1 MLTEDELRAP
11 NATGKR
17 EKRADGG
24 GLYLL
29 VTPTGRRSWAL
40 AYRWEGKQ
48 RTLPLGKF
56 PAISAAE
63 ARHLAEKARIA
74 VDRGEDPGIRTK
86 RAAREKAA
94 VERSRRFDTVAQEWF
109 KCRVE
114 TRREPR
120 SAARVWSQVRA
131 NLVQPLGDRDV
142 GAITPS
148 DLLDALRKIEARGAV
163 YSAKRIGQYAH
174 QIFDYARLDHGV
186 TVNPAE
192 GIVRGLLPTPAE
204 VAQPALAPADV
215 SAFYTA
221 MRRPHEDEELT
232 RLALELTMHTV
243 LRSAELRGGR
253 WAEIQKTEWHVP
265 AERMKMKR
273 PHVVPLSRQAQR
285 LIKRLRELTGDG
297 GLMFPGRRPGH
308 TISEN
313 TVLFAIY
320 GLGYRGRATGH
331 GWRAT
336 FSTWAHATGKWPSEW
351 IESCLA
357 HADENKVRSAYNRQ
371 DWLPQRR
378 EIMQAWSDWLDLKA
392 GIAADLD
399 DLL

>member
-1 MLTEDELRAP
+1 MTPLRRHHPLTPYLFLAPAMGVLGVFFLIATLQVVYFSLTRYTAFQGPVFIGLENYRRALASERFWLCLA
-11 NATGKR
+11 NS
-17 EKRADGG
+17 

-174 QIFDYARLDHGV
+174 QIFRRASSRSDGVMAPTSRSPSGWTRFAR
-186 TVNPAE
+186 T
-192 GIVRGLLPTPAE
+192 
-204 VAQPALAPADV
+204 
-215 SAFYTA
+215 
-221 MRRPHEDEELT
+221 
-232 RLALELTMHTV
+232 
-243 LRSAELRGGR
+243 
-253 WAEIQKTEWHVP
+253 
-265 AERMKMKR
+265 
-273 PHVVPLSRQAQR
+273 
-285 LIKRLRELTGDG
+285 
-297 GLMFPGRRPGH
+297 
-308 TISEN
+308 
-313 TVLFAIY
+313 
-320 GLGYRGRATGH
+320 
-331 GWRAT
+331 
-336 FSTWAHATGKWPSEW
+336 
-351 IESCLA
+351 
-357 HADENKVRSAYNRQ
+357 
-371 DWLPQRR
+371 
-378 EIMQAWSDWLDLKA
+378 
-392 GIAADLD
+392 
-399 DLL
+399 